1 MSRQDQSKLNRPLI
15 RMLNELVEQMLVSEV
30 KVDFKTRCLIN
41 MGKPMLTPLLQKLD
55 ENPALV
61 NSLKARIRQALDD
74 DDAWLK
80 SREGAPGAVI
90 HKEDEKQ

>member
-1 MSRQDQSKLNRPLI
+1 MSRQEQLKLNRPLI
-15 RMLNELVEQMLVSEV
+15 RMLNELVEQMLVAEV

-55 ENPALV
+55 ENPSLV
-61 NSLKARIRQALDD
+61 NNLKARIRQALDD

-80 SREGAPGAVI
+80 SREGAVGPVK
-90 HKEDEKQ
+90 HQEEEKQ